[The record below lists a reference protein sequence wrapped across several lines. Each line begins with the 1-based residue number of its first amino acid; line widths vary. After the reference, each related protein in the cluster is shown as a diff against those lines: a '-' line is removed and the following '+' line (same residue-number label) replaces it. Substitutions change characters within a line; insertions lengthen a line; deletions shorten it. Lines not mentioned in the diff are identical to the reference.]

1 MYKEIWKYKKLA
13 LINIAYA
20 FVNAILFA
28 FTMLSLMFIYNSM
41 EGIFYFKTN
50 STIIEVIIWVA
61 LTLVT
66 VIVLAIT
73 SAISEYQS
81 QKLEE
86 YVCCN
91 LRFKIINR
99 INLLNYQLINNQQE
113 NINSMLSNDINQL
126 AKLYYSNFT
135 NFFNLGF
142 LSSLIIVI
150 FFVLNWILALTILI
164 LISINLL
171 VVKLSQN
178 YSEKISKKFNQK
190 TEEYSDV
197 TKNILEGINTLF
209 FVNKIQ
215 LLSSLF
221 LKNPNRVIKKTNI
234 DFSKKSEATHLSIRI
249 VSQVFQLLV
258 LFICAIILINKN
270 VLINSNYNFIGYNNI
285 TSIGVLL
292 AIASLGNN
300 LFNSS
305 SNFIKL
311 YNSYNLA
318 KPIYK
323 KLNELKVSED
333 NRNIFDFNEFNF
345 KIKNIDYKIENKQI
359 FKDFNLTLQTNNNYA
374 FVGNSG
380 CGKST
385 LARLICG
392 LLPISNGEIYLNDN
406 EINTYQTNS
415 ILNKVGYIEPIPF
428 ILNDTVKNNITLY
441 DNNFDETKYNNIL
454 ELLDLKSIDNNLVID
469 EVENDLSVGQKQRIN
484 FARYLYKDCK
494 LFILDEATSNVDNKT
509 ASLIESYLLNNK
521 EITLINITH
530 HLNKESYKKYDQII
544 DLNQ

>member
-1 MYKEIWKYKKLA
+1 MFKEIWKYKKLA

-20 FVNAILFA
+20 FVDAVLFA

-66 VIVLAIT
+66 VIMLAIT

-86 YVCCN
+86 YVCYN

-99 INLLNYQLINNQQE
+99 INLLNYQLINDQQE

-150 FFVLNWILALTILI
+150 FFVLNWILALTILV

-171 VVKLSQN
+171 VVKLCQN

-221 LKNPNRVIKKTNI
+221 LKNPNRVIKKANI
-234 DFSKKSEATHLSIRI
+234 DFSKKSGAIHLSIGI
-249 VSQVFQLLV
+249 VNQVFQLLV

-323 KLNELKVSED
+323 KLNEFKVSED
-333 NRNIFDFNEFNF
+333 NRKVFDFNEFNF
-345 KIKNIDYKIENKQI
+345 KIKNMDYKIENKQI
-359 FKDFNLTLQTNNNYA
+359 FKDFNLTLQTNKNYV

-392 LLPISNGEIYLNDN
+392 LLPISNGEIYLNGN

-441 DNNFDETKYNNIL
+441 DSNFDETKYNNIL